1 MTGASYILSI
11 GRWLAISVLIWS
23 EKALMISTI
32 IFDQLKSMIRSDD
45 YFANLITSI
54 FQIVE
59 KLCNNCEMES
69 STELNMP
76 SLAEKLLLFSKYSNE
91 CYFAH
96 RDTPFSTSVQYVSA
110 IK

>member
-59 KLCNNCEMES
+59 KFVIIVKWKAPPN
-69 STELNMP
+69 
-76 SLAEKLLLFSKYSNE
+76 
-91 CYFAH
+91 
-96 RDTPFSTSVQYVSA
+96 
-110 IK
+110 